1 MTTNRYQTMWG
12 WLLTSPYLL
21 YALVFFLVPL
31 VWGGGLAF
39 LRWDLI
45 SPTHPF
51 VGLENFAAALRS
63 PRVRAAAVTPF
74 AFMAVFLPLT
84 LLGSLTIALLIN
96 SVKRFQGLLAVA
108 FFLPYLA
115 SGVAVALIVRGVL
128 AYDSAFSSFLR
139 GTVGSSPNWLQN
151 PFLAVLII
159 GLMIAWKFS
168 GYFALIFLAGLQG
181 IPKELYEAADIDG
194 ATGGRKLVSVTL
206 PMLYPAFY
214 TIIIL
219 SVGQGFSIFTE
230 PYILTGGGPGLATQT
245 WYLEIYSQLFT
256 SLKAGYAS
264 SIALLNAAE
273 VFIAVLLVRRVM
285 RWWGGH
291 YGGDQEA

>member
-51 VGLENFAAALRS
+51 IGLENFASALRS

-108 FFLPYLA
+108 FL
-115 SGVAVALIVRGVL
+115 
-128 AYDSAFSSFLR
+128 
-139 GTVGSSPNWLQN
+139 
-151 PFLAVLII
+151 
-159 GLMIAWKFS
+159 
-168 GYFALIFLAGLQG
+168 FALSGLGRRGRAHCPRGAGL
-181 IPKELYEAADIDG
+181 
-194 ATGGRKLVSVTL
+194 
-206 PMLYPAFY
+206 
-214 TIIIL
+214 
-219 SVGQGFSIFTE
+219 
-230 PYILTGGGPGLATQT
+230 
-245 WYLEIYSQLFT
+245 
-256 SLKAGYAS
+256 
-264 SIALLNAAE
+264 
-273 VFIAVLLVRRVM
+273 
-285 RWWGGH
+285 
-291 YGGDQEA
+291 